1 MDLGGSYIKGRATL
15 AKSDSNQV
23 QGSKKPR
30 DGGAFAQELS
40 FGYKYF
46 FGRVGLRHA
55 AFINYQLGAVPL
67 NFSNDLIVA
76 LNYGFNTDLLINWT
90 NDKLD
95 REHGAKNIES
105 VKAYYPAI
113 TGRALTADQMAQL
126 EETRKNVALKSSGL
140 VIGID
145 VGAST
150 WFLDSKLILS
160 PFDQVKNRTIFQLS
174 GKFGVRWNHEIY
186 NDQGYLVS
194 SSSIE
199 LGVKVPAFNVNY
211 YRDGDGNQLEY
222 KRMVSAYLNVTYNF
236 KGKN

>member
-55 AFINYQLGAVPL
+55 AFINYQVGAVPL
-67 NFSNDLIVA
+67 NFSNDLIIA

-95 REHGAKNIES
+95 REYGAKNIEFI
-105 VKAYYPAI
+105 KGYYSSI
-113 TGRALTADQMAQL
+113 TGRELPADPQL

-150 WFLDSKLILS
+150 WFLDSKLIPS

-174 GKFGVRWNHEIY
+174 GKFGVRWNHDVY
-186 NDQGYLVS
+186 NDQGYLVA

-211 YRDGDGNQLEY
+211 YRDSDGNQLEY
-222 KRMVSAYLNVTYNF
+222 KRMVSGYLNVTYNF
-236 KGKN
+236 KNKD

>member
-1 MDLGGSYIKGRATL
+1 M
-15 AKSDSNQV
+15 

-55 AFINYQLGAVPL
+55 AFINYQVGAVPL
-67 NFSNDLIVA
+67 NFSNDLIIA

-95 REHGAKNIES
+95 REYGAKNIEFI
-105 VKAYYPAI
+105 KGYYSSI
-113 TGRALTADQMAQL
+113 TGRELPADPQL
-126 EETRKNVALKSSGL
+126 EETKKNVALESSGL

-150 WFLDSKLILS
+150 WFSSSNFNLFGQI
-160 PFDQVKNRTIFQLS
+160 KNRTIFQLS
-174 GKFGVRWNHEIY
+174 GKFGVRWNTEEYIDHG
-186 NDQGYLVS
+186 DHRTFVRGFGV
-194 SSSIE
+194 E

-211 YRDGDGNQLEY
+211 YRDSDGNQLEY
-222 KRMVSAYLNVTYNF
+222 KRMVSGYLNVTYSF
-236 KGKN
+236 KNKD